1 MTQFPLSREHSLA
14 LKELGFL
21 NNIFILVTLLI
32 LHASIDSV
40 MIKNTQLNT
49 NLMYNLKLKK
59 CISFVRSSL

>member
-21 NNIFILVTLLI
+21 NIFILVTLLI

-49 NLMYNLKLKK
+49 NLMYNLK
-59 CISFVRSSL
+59 